1 MRDVLCQL
9 ARNRR
14 IKVCIV
20 SGRRLEDVKERVG
33 VSGII
38 YVGNHGFEVDGIKCD
53 IPGLDKRR
61 AKYLVGE
68 VCRKLSERL
77 NGVEGVLVED
87 KGLTASVH
95 YRQVSEDQID
105 RIKGE
110 VVDILSLYTDLKL
123 TEGRKVLEIQPAVG
137 WGKGK
142 VVDFIF
148 RKLCEAWPGERTL
161 AVYAGDDK
169 ADEEVF
175 EVLGDRGVT
184 ILVSD
189 KKVDTRARFRVKS
202 VLEIEHMLRSIG
214 TRFPPR
220 G

>member
-9 ARNRR
+9 AGDRG

-20 SGRRLEDVKERVG
+20 SGRRLEDVKRRVG

-38 YVGNHGFEVDGIKCD
+38 YVGNHGFEVDGIECD

-61 AKYLVGE
+61 AKYLVSE

-77 NGVEGVLVED
+77 RGVEGVLVED

-105 RIKGE
+105 GIKRE

-175 EVLGDRGVT
+175 EVLRDRGVT

-189 KKVDTRARFRVKS
+189 KKVDTRAKFRVKS
-202 VLEIEHMLRSIG
+202 VLEIERLLRSINA
-214 TRFPPR
+214 RFPSK
-220 G
+220 